1 MPKFLLAIAIAFG
14 ALFFNSL
21 GFAQDAEMG
30 LTKLSIEEE
39 KRYREI
45 LDKPIDSSALN
56 SSKINSYIEKDNA
69 SHILGE
75 LKLREANLI
84 EWAKIDGE
92 GRLNLRG
99 FYSITGNHHEAIKL
113 GLQLLNDPDRR
124 VTWPPTKVRTFA
136 YLAGDYM
143 QINDLPKAFEM
154 LKTAESQILGLRNT
168 PGRNVQAW
176 SSWAESNVALM
187 KSIYLMRTGKW
198 DESFVQIK
206 ISVEKSKEVLPM
218 LNLFENDKQKMHAK
232 NNAAFIMANMVNQ
245 QIQVGQ
251 LIPAESSLRDAFKFA
266 KANGFNENHMFAF
279 DLLSANLF
287 NGNGHFQSSMKYIET
302 AQKMHMSQGYLKTNR
317 RWMRTKSLELTAL
330 SGLDQWDKAYKVL
343 QES

>member
-1 MPKFLLAIAIAFG
+1 MRHMKYLKHFLYFIFALNLAFHSPNLI
-14 ALFFNSL
+14 
-21 GFAQDAEMG
+21 AQDSEMG
-30 LTKLSIEEE
+30 LTKLSTEEE

-56 SSKINSYIEKDNA
+56 SSKINAYIDKDNA

-206 ISVEKSKEVLPM
+206 ISVE
-218 LNLFENDKQKMHAK
+218 
-232 NNAAFIMANMVNQ
+232 
-245 QIQVGQ
+245 
-251 LIPAESSLRDAFKFA
+251 
-266 KANGFNENHMFAF
+266 
-279 DLLSANLF
+279 
-287 NGNGHFQSSMKYIET
+287 
-302 AQKMHMSQGYLKTNR
+302 
-317 RWMRTKSLELTAL
+317 
-330 SGLDQWDKAYKVL
+330 
-343 QES
+343 